1 MEPLIQR
8 LVSHRLGLLLGRCAE
23 GSELVL
29 LAAGILATAGRRG
42 ICNVRYSPLSSSPF
56 RALTGGRLVGVRVS
70 IHAAHAAGAGGR
82 VGGYMCV
89 HHDSS
94 QEKEQTAAHRSR
106 RPTIGDEQ
114 VISAINTERDPII
127 SLL

>member
-1 MEPLIQR
+1 
-8 LVSHRLGLLLGRCAE
+8 
-23 GSELVL
+23 VL
-29 LAAGILATAGRRG
+29 LAAGILATAGRHLQRPLP
-42 ICNVRYSPLSSSPF
+42 PLSSSPF
-56 RALTGGRLVGVRVS
+56 RALTGRRLVGVRVS
-70 IHAAHAAGAGGR
+70 IHTAHAAGASGR

>member
-1 MEPLIQR
+1 M
-8 LVSHRLGLLLGRCAE
+8 
-23 GSELVL
+23 L

-56 RALTGGRLVGVRVS
+56 RALTGRRLVGVRVS

>member
-1 MEPLIQR
+1 M
-8 LVSHRLGLLLGRCAE
+8 
-23 GSELVL
+23 L

-42 ICNVRYSPLSSSPF
+42 ICNIRYSPLSSSPF
-56 RALTGGRLVGVRVS
+56 RALTGRRLVGVRVS
-70 IHAAHAAGAGGR
+70 IHTAHAAGAGGR

-94 QEKEQTAAHRSR
+94 QEKVQTAAHRSR
-106 RPTIGDEQ
+106 RPRIGDEQ